1 MSAVLEHDVTTD
13 SDEELD
19 EHHPA
24 TVADLLKSLG
34 GISAERV
41 LLDPPP
47 GKATEADLLRLPH
60 DVQRLCELID
70 GTLVVK
76 TMGARESWAAILLAS
91 HILKIVEKKN
101 LAVVLGPD
109 GHTRYFGN
117 QVRMPDV
124 AVILRSRL
132 PDGKLPKE
140 QICPVPPDLAVE
152 VLSPGNTRKE
162 MAKKLKTFFDSGV
175 KMVWLADP
183 RKRTVRIHTSPRDYI
198 ELQDDGTLDGG
209 DILPGFSL
217 SIREWFDA
225 AE

>member
-1 MSAVLEHDVTTD
+1 MSTVLEYDVTAA
-13 SDEELD
+13 SDEESD
-19 EHHPA
+19 DRPA
-24 TVADLLKSLG
+24 TIADLLESLG
-34 GISAERV
+34 GIDAERV
-41 LLDPPP
+41 LLHPQP
-47 GKATEADLLRLPH
+47 GTATEADLLRLPH

-76 TMGARESWAAILLAS
+76 TMGAPESWTAILLAS
-91 HILKIVEKKN
+91 HILRVVHKN
-101 LAVVLGPD
+101 KLAVVLGPD

-132 PDGKLPKE
+132 PEGKLPKE

-175 KMVWLADP
+175 KVVWMADP
-183 RKRTVRIHTSPRDYI
+183 RKRTVRVHTSPKDFT
-198 ELQDDGTLDGG
+198 ELSEDGTLVGG
-209 DILPGFSL
+209 DILPGFKL
-217 SIREWFDA
+217 SVREWFDS

>member
-13 SDEELD
+13 SDQELD

-24 TVADLLKSLG
+24 TVADLLESLG

-41 LLDPPP
+41 LLHPQP
-47 GKATEADLLRLPH
+47 GTATEADLLRLPH

-76 TMGARESWAAILLAS
+76 AMGAPESVAAACLIMLIGRLPG
-91 HILKIVEKKN
+91 IFQ
-101 LAVVLGPD
+101 LAVVMGGD

-175 KMVWLADP
+175 QVVWLADP
-183 RKRTVRIHTSPRDYI
+183 RKRTVRIHTSPKAFT
-198 ELQDDGTLDGG
+198 ELNDDGILEGG
-209 DILPGFSL
+209 DILPGFRL
-217 SIREWFDA
+217 SVREWFDS